1 MSDTHPNI
9 ETPEELERRA
19 YSMAWKLKNS
29 NFEEEVIYAK
39 LEKQGIPKDLA
50 LEAARNIVLE
60 RQKDLVKDEKPFF
73 NIALLKIG
81 LGMLVALI
89 YALVFPGSYILPMG
103 FLVGG
108 VILALASWNKMRL

>member
-1 MSDTHPNI
+1 MTNPKHTT
-9 ETPEELERRA
+9 ETPKELERRA

-29 NFEEEVIYAK
+29 NLEEEVIYAK

-50 LEAARNIVLE
+50 LEAAKNIVLE
-60 RQKDLVKDEKPFF
+60 RQKNLIKEQKPFF
-73 NIALLKIG
+73 NVALLKIG

-89 YALVFPGSYILPMG
+89 YALVFPGSYILPIG

-108 VILALASWNKMRL
+108 VILALASWNRMRL